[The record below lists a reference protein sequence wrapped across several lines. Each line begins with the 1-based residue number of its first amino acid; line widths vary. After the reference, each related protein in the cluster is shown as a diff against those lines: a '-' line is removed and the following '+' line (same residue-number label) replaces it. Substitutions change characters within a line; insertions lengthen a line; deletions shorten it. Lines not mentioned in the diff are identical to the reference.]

1 MWGVWYIPDYFPPV
15 GWRVYL
21 WGAEGLGFLH
31 LAAALVSPLS
41 EVSLFGVSFSMAFL
55 TCFLVVLGFTQRM
68 QRTTVFIEVNITNPN
83 MVVTIM

>member
-1 MWGVWYIPDYFPPV
+1 MISLWVPAIVGWIYKCVGGWYIPDYFPPV

-55 TCFLVVLGFTQRM
+55 TCFLVVLGLTQRM
-68 QRTTVFIEVNITNPN
+68 
-83 MVVTIM
+83 